1 MTTIIRRQSA
11 GRPWLVAVGTAAVT
25 VAAAF
30 TWSHLRDQGVGTMVP
45 TPTNTTAQPAS
56 NDLFRPLDDVK
67 PDGQLAERGQA
78 LVLSPEL
85 LRRFDHYLSMVGQV
99 PLAVIRQRILADL
112 SATLS
117 PSALA
122 QATDILDRY
131 LAFKKALTELPADHG
146 PDGSVQHVSNRIEQ
160 GRQIRLRFF
169 SPAEIR
175 LLFDADDAVADYR
188 LARVAITSDR
198 NLSSDE
204 QQQRL
209 RELNARTPAA
219 IVDGVEAPFA
229 HVHLQTQVDQARQQG
244 ASDQAIFTLREQAVG
259 TEAAQRLAALDREEA
274 DWRARIAQYQQA
286 LAQGP
291 EAAAQ
296 ARTRLFSPQEQLRL
310 AAYER

>member
-1 MTTIIRRQSA
+1 MPTIIRRQNAS
-11 GRPWLVAVGTAAVT
+11 RPWLLAVSAAIITV
-25 VAAAF
+25 VAALA
-30 TWSHLRDQGVGTMVP
+30 WSNLRDQNSGATAAPATSP
-45 TPTNTTAQPAS
+45 TARPAA
-56 NDLFRPLDDVK
+56 NDLFQPLDDVK
-67 PDGQLAERGQA
+67 PDGQLTERGQA

-99 PLAVIRQRILADL
+99 PLAVIRERILADL
-112 SATLS
+112 SSTLS

-146 PDGSVQHVSNRIEQ
+146 ADGSIQHVNNRIEQ
-160 GRQIRLRFF
+160 GRQIRLRYF

-198 NLSSDE
+198 SLSSDE

-209 RELNARTPAA
+209 RDLNARTPAA
-219 IVDGVEAPFA
+219 IVEGVEAPFA
-229 HVHLQTQVDQARQQG
+229 HVHLQTQVEQARQQG
-244 ASDQAIFTLREQAVG
+244 ASDQAIFALREQAAG

-296 ARTRLFSPQEQLRL
+296 ARARLFSPQEQLRL

>member
-1 MTTIIRRQSA
+1 MALSA
-11 GRPWLVAVGTAAVT
+11 SGDP
-25 VAAAF
+25 
-30 TWSHLRDQGVGTMVP
+30 
-45 TPTNTTAQPAS
+45 
-56 NDLFRPLDDVK
+56 FRVLADVK
-67 PDGQLAERGQA
+67 PDGQLAEHGQA

-85 LRRFDHYLSMVGQV
+85 LRRFDHYLSMVGQA

-131 LAFKKALTELPADHG
+131 LAFKKALTELPTDHG
-146 PDGSVQHVSNRIEQ
+146 ADGSVQQVSNRIEQ

-188 LARVAITSDR
+188 LSRVAITSDR
-198 NLSSDE
+198 SLSSDE

-244 ASDQAIFTLREQAVG
+244 ASDQAIFALREQAVG
-259 TEAAQRLAALDREEA
+259 TEAAQRLAALDQEEA

-296 ARTRLFSPQEQLRL
+296 ARTQLFSPQEQLRL
-310 AAYER
+310 GAYER

>member
-1 MTTIIRRQSA
+1 MPTIIRRQNA
-11 GRPWLVAVGTAAVT
+11 NRPWLLAVGAAIITVVAAVS
-25 VAAAF
+25 
-30 TWSHLRDQGVGTMVP
+30 WSHLRDQNGGASAAPATHPSARP
-45 TPTNTTAQPAS
+45 TA

-67 PDGQLAERGQA
+67 PDGQLTERGQA

-99 PLAVIRQRILADL
+99 PLAVIRERILADL
-112 SATLS
+112 SSTLS

-146 PDGSVQHVSNRIEQ
+146 ADGSIQHVSNRIEQ
-160 GRQIRLRFF
+160 GRQIRLRYF

-175 LLFDADDAVADYR
+175 LLFDADDAVTDYR

-198 NLSSDE
+198 SLSSEE

-209 RELNARTPAA
+209 RDLNARTPAA
-219 IVDGVEAPFA
+219 IVEGVEAPFA
-229 HVHLQTQVDQARQQG
+229 HVHLQAQVDQARQQG
-244 ASDQAIFTLREQAVG
+244 ASDQAIFALREQAAG

-296 ARTRLFSPQEQLRL
+296 ARARLFSPQEQLRL